1 MPSLLGD
8 ATFIEALFVN
18 CIDMLYGGGNAEGF
32 G

>member
-1 MPSLLGD
+1 LK
-8 ATFIEALFVN
+8 IKALFVN